1 MGVLKDGRFWAGFAA
16 GYFFLVVFPQFNI
29 RLMGVKASVGKV

>member
-1 MGVLKDGRFWAGFAA
+1 MGFLKDARFWGGFFA

-29 RLMGVKASVGKV
+29 RLMGVKASVGRA